1 MPVAR
6 AADAGAAAGRPL
18 APGSP
23 AARVALCA
31 TKKRKRDPENQLR
44 GQDKWTKVTTLLQ
57 SPGGKSGVSK
67 KCRMAFLPG
76 VEGSVMGK
84 EVGEGVSVGFVLLF
98 SFLFIILLLQACVFF
113 LFACIRYGYSLVLEL
128 YFVLKHVFLVQR
140 NKYIFSLKIS

>member
-1 MPVAR
+1 M
-6 AADAGAAAGRPL
+6 DESDYAAAVPWGKVWRFKEVSN
-18 APGSP
+18 GFF
-23 AARVALCA
+23 ARI
-31 TKKRKRDPENQLR
+31 
-44 GQDKWTKVTTLLQ
+44 
-57 SPGGKSGVSK
+57 
-67 KCRMAFLPG
+67 
-76 VEGSVMGK
+76 EGSVMSK